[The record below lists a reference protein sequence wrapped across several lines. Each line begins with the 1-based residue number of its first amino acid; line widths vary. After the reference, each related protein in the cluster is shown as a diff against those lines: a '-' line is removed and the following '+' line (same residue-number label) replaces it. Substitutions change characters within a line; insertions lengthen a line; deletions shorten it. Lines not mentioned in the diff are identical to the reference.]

1 MFVSVMNLEVMVL
14 VKNILLLFDDD
25 NYDNDKFLGK
35 YIVVR
40 SDADQGDDGYGYIS
54 DDLGNKKDSRSD
66 DNNDNDN
73 DNNEDD
79 KILILIMILVAMLY
93 QKYHVAVHPCFYYK
107 LMIMFP

>member
-40 SDADQGDDGYGYIS
+40 SDAD
-54 DDLGNKKDSRSD
+54 
-66 DNNDNDN
+66 
-73 DNNEDD
+73 
-79 KILILIMILVAMLY
+79 
-93 QKYHVAVHPCFYYK
+93 
-107 LMIMFP
+107 